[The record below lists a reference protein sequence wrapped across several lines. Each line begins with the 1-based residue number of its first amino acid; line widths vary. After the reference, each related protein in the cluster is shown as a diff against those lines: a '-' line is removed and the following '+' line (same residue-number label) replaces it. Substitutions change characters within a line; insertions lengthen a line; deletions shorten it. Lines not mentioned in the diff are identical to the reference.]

1 MKIADLY
8 EKINQLRQI
17 IVLPSTY
24 VNPGKHPE
32 LVKNGTVVVTI
43 TVTDAHPLLFIDCFH
58 LNL

>member
-32 LVKNGTVVVTI
+32 
-43 TVTDAHPLLFIDCFH
+43 
-58 LNL
+58 